1 MADLVSDLLTL
12 SRYDTNR
19 MTRELTIF
27 DLGEVAKKC
36 QEKLAIEADRYALI
50 QAKNAVT
57 AMEQAVKAI
66 RRGLAKG
73 HDRIAFP
80 TGFCLLLRLLA
91 GLPEGLQR
99 RLLRRMVR
107 S

>member
-1 MADLVSDLLTL
+1 
-12 SRYDTNR
+12 
-19 MTRELTIF
+19 
-27 DLGEVAKKC
+27 
-36 QEKLAIEADRYALI
+36 
-50 QAKNAVT
+50 
-57 AMEQAVKAI
+57 AVKAI